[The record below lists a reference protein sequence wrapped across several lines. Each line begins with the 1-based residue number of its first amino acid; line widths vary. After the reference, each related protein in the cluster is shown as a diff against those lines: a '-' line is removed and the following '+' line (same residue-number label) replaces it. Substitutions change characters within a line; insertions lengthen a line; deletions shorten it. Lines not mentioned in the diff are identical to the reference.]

1 MILIIIENGN
11 YTVYI
16 HTNKTNGKRY
26 IGITRQ
32 SVQERWRDGNG
43 YRKCIYFYRAIEKY
57 GWDGFDHEIFA
68 SNLTEEEAQHMEK
81 LLIKELQTQDPEFG
95 YNISDGGSTTRI
107 SEEGRKKL
115 SEQKKG
121 ELNPNFGRIV
131 SEEEK
136 KHLSELFSGERNP
149 NYGRKHTEEARRK
162 MSEANIGRPLSEEHK
177 QKISRSMMGKFV
189 GRPRPEGGGKP
200 PKKVLCVETGEV
212 FDSIADA
219 ARAKGL
225 YNIKTRISSVCK
237 GSANMCGGY
246 HWKYYES
253 SVS

>member
-16 HTNKTNGKRY
+16 HTNKENGKRY
-26 IGITRQ
+26 VGITRQ
-32 SVQERWRDGNG
+32 SVQDRWRDGKG

-81 LLIKELQTQDPEFG
+81 FLIKELQTQDPEFG

-107 SEEGRKKL
+107 SEEGRKRL

-121 ELNPNFGRIV
+121 ALNPNYGKIYT
-131 SEEEK
+131 EEERTRI
-136 KHLSELFSGERNP
+136 SEQTRGERNP
-149 NYGRKHTEEARRK
+149 NYGRKHTEEERRK
-162 MSEANIGRPLSEEHK
+162 ISEAITGRHLSEEHK
-177 QKISRSMMGKFV
+177 QKLAIITSKRFK
-189 GRPRPEGGGKP
+189 GRPRPEGGGRP
-200 PKKVLCVETGEV
+200 PRKVLCVETGEV

-219 ARAKGL
+219 ARAKDIYGRKG
-225 YNIKTRISSVCK
+225 NISAVCK
-237 GSANMCGGY
+237 GKLNQCGGY
-246 HWKYYES
+246 HWEYYES

>member
-16 HTNKTNGKRY
+16 HTNKVNGKRY
-26 IGITRQ
+26 VGITRQ
-32 SVQERWRDGNG
+32 SVQDRWRDGKG
-43 YRKCIYFYRAIEKY
+43 YKHCILFYRAIQKY

-68 SNLTEEEAQHMEK
+68 SNLTEEEAQNMEK
-81 LLIKELQTQDPEFG
+81 LLIKELKTQDPEFG

-107 SEEGRKKL
+107 SEEGRKRL

-121 ELNPNFGRIV
+121 ALNPCFGKIYTAEERARI
-131 SEEEK
+131 SEQTR
-136 KHLSELFSGERNP
+136 GERNP
-149 NYGRKHTEEARRK
+149 NYGRKHTEEERRK
-162 MSEANIGRPLSEEHK
+162 ISEAITGRHLSEEHK
-177 QKISRSMMGKFV
+177 KKLSAYFKGRPT
-189 GRPRPEGGGKP
+189 GRPRAEGGGRP

-219 ARAKGL
+219 ARSKGL
-225 YNIKTRISSVCK
+225 YNSKSNISAVCK
-237 GSANMCGGY
+237 GKIKSFGGY
-246 HWKYYES
+246 HWEYCES